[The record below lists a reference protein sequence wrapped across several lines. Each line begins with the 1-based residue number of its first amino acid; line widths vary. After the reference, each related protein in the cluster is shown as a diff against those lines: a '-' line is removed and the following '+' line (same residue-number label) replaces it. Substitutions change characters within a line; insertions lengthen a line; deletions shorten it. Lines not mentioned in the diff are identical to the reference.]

1 VYLYFI
7 LSYNFPT
14 YSLFI
19 CRTITANKSYM
30 LFYLVIMIK
39 IQFIWT
45 WLIDCSLTY
54 RNKYFM
60 HIQGKNKIN
69 YRETVSWTWVSEW
82 LLFNSNSA
90 ISQLYHSE
98 NKLIFNEIMMRST
111 TDQVFTSGYTRKQL
125 VQVHET
131 ASVVQWLACSPR
143 VRIYIC
149 RLFEICFHFAGHRF
163 STQEFSAGPSEFLP
177 DLHFY
182 VKLF

>member
-1 VYLYFI
+1 MTLYDLQNFYFI
-7 LSYNFPT
+7 VTRPRYLNSAFNNTLINKWYWNIYCNIWRAFFILGVKIVSIQLPKVFYIVNNCSYICENNFPT

-111 TDQVFTSGYTRKQL
+111 LY
-125 VQVHET
+125 
-131 ASVVQWLACSPR
+131 
-143 VRIYIC
+143 
-149 RLFEICFHFAGHRF
+149 
-163 STQEFSAGPSEFLP
+163 
-177 DLHFY
+177 
-182 VKLF
+182 